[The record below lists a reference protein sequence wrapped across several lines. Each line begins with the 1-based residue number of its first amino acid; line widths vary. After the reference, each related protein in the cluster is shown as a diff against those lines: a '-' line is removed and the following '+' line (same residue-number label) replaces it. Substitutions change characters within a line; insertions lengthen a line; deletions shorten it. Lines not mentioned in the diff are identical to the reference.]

1 MSLLSSIPSR
11 IFGGLGQVF
20 PLFIDQVQ
28 VVRYIPIAE
37 SAGGFSVPD
46 SAAPLPVSDRHIT
59 GVAAPGVLG
68 DISPVVFFR
77 TAYTGTPRFSVR
89 LNATHLVQHTV
100 TATSPR
106 AWHQIVPAGVLRAAD
121 NELVFAVSG
130 DGSVRFE
137 DVVILYTATE
147 LTVRKRLPGPVVSPG

>member
-1 MSLLSSIPSR
+1 MSLLQSIASR
-11 IFGGLGQVF
+11 VLGGLGQVF
-20 PLFIDQVQ
+20 PLFFDQVQ
-28 VVRYIPIAE
+28 VARYVPIVE

-46 SAAPLPVSDRHIT
+46 PAAPLPVSDRHIT
-59 GVAAPGVLG
+59 GIAAPGVLG
-68 DISPVVFFR
+68 DVHPVIFFR
-77 TAYTGTPRFSVR
+77 TAYTGTPSFSVR
-89 LNATHLVQHTV
+89 LNAARLTQHNV

-106 AWHQIVPAGVLRAAD
+106 SWHEIVPPGTLKAED

-147 LTVRKRLPGPVVSPG
+147 LTVRKRLPGPVVSRD